1 MVSRHGN
8 SIISISGEIRE
19 AFKGAAD
26 LILPY
31 RCALCGDVSD
41 SEDRFE
47 NYGCLYRQLYGK
59 DSGLHLC
66 GKCLSDLVSTDE
78 QGRWLLCLSN
88 PVENDPCPGLA
99 LYLLFPYKGII
110 ERAVPKIKF
119 GGQTELA
126 RFFGC
131 VLGSA
136 LHDVGSQLRIRL
148 RHRKQLPGTH
158 GKSVRKDQRS

>member
-8 SIISISGEIRE
+8 SSISISGEIRE

-47 NYGCLYRQLYGK
+47 NFDSLYRQLYGK

-99 LYLLFPYKGII
+99 LYLLFPYKKGFCLKLCYADKLANKVLLI
-110 ERAVPKIKF
+110 V
-119 GGQTELA
+119 GGMAIMTLVA
-126 RFFGC
+126 YHFTRTF
-131 VLGSA
+131 
-136 LHDVGSQLRIRL
+136 
-148 RHRKQLPGTH
+148 
-158 GKSVRKDQRS
+158 

>member
-8 SIISISGEIRE
+8 SIISISGEISE
-19 AFKGAAD
+19 ALKGAAD

-31 RCALCGDVSD
+31 RCALCGDLSD

-99 LYLLFPYKGII
+99 ICYSRTK
-110 ERAVPKIKF
+110 A
-119 GGQTELA
+119 
-126 RFFGC
+126 
-131 VLGSA
+131 
-136 LHDVGSQLRIRL
+136 
-148 RHRKQLPGTH
+148 
-158 GKSVRKDQRS
+158 